1 MGPLGHVNFSMYKT
15 KLPTDVKERSFLI
28 EELRSC
34 SSNIHASPNGKQQI
48 SSGQITNTIFSRFL
62 ITQPMPMT
70 CVVIMDHPTLQ
81 VGRSGR
87 RIQAHARSNSLSI
100 HRTTTIQN
108 FLREHVVAIVHLVRD
123 AKIQNTTTANSFRH

>member
-1 MGPLGHVNFSMYKT
+1 MYKT

-28 EELRSC
+28 EEFAELLIKYSR
-34 SSNIHASPNGKQQI
+34 
-48 SSGQITNTIFSRFL
+48 ITKREAANVEWSDYKHDL
-62 ITQPMPMT
+62 LKVLDKTQPMPMT